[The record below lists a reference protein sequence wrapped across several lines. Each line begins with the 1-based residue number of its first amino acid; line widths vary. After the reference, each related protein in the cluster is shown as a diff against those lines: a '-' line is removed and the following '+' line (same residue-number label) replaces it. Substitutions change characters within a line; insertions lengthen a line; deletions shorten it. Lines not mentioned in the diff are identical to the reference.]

1 MADTNAN
8 TQNANQDA
16 GTTTTGQNA
25 TGADNQTQNSV
36 TNIDYDKIQSMI
48 DKGTNQKESAILKS
62 YFEQQGMTE
71 DEVKEAV
78 SKYKSDKAN
87 KAKED
92 LNNQEAMQKELET
105 LRAEKVTNAIN
116 SKATDLCFDMG
127 IDRKTIPYV
136 LKMADL
142 SKVTDDKGQISDEA
156 VKTALQ
162 KVKDDCPQLFATNT
176 DTNNQ
181 GFKVGADNSNTNT
194 DADKKELRKLFGL
207 KQ

>member
-8 TQNANQDA
+8 TQNADQNA

-25 TGADNQTQNSV
+25 TGADNQTQNSGV
-36 TNIDYDKIQSMI
+36 NIDYDKIQSMI

-92 LNNQEAMQKELET
+92 LDNKEAMQKELET
-105 LRAEKVTNAIN
+105 LRAERVTNAIN
-116 SKATDLCFDMG
+116 SKATDMCFDMG
-127 IDRKTIPYV
+127 IERKTIPYV

-142 SKVTDDKGQISDEA
+142 SKVTDDKGQISEES
-156 VKTALQ
+156 VKAALQ
-162 KVKDDCPQLFATNT
+162 KVKDDCPQLFAT
-176 DTNNQ
+176 DTTKTNQ
-181 GFKVGADNSNTNT
+181 GFKVGADNSDTNS
-194 DADKKELRKLFGL
+194 DADNKELRKMFGL
-207 KQ
+207 K

>member
-1 MADTNAN
+1 MADNNTNAQNDN
-8 TQNANQDA
+8 TNVQNAQN
-16 GTTTTGQNA
+16 GVNA
-25 TGADNQTQNSV
+25 TGADNKTQNSGV
-36 TNIDYDKIQSMI
+36 NIDYDKIQSMI

-78 SKYKSDKAN
+78 NKYKSDKAN

-92 LNNQEAMQKELET
+92 LSNQEAMIKELET

-116 SKATDLCFDMG
+116 SKATDMCFDMG

-156 VKTALQ
+156 VKSALQ
-162 KVKDDCPQLFATNT
+162 KVKDDCPQLFAT
-176 DTNNQ
+176 DTTKTNQ
-181 GFKVGADNSNTNT
+181 GFKVGADNSNTSS
-194 DADKKELRKLFGL
+194 DADNKELRKMFGL
-207 KQ
+207 K